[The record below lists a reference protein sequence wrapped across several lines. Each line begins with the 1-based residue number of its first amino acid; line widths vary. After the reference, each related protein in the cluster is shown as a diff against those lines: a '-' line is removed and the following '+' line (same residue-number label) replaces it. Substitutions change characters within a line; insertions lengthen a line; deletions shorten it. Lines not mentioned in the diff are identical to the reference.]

1 MNYQELQEA
10 KQTFRLH
17 ALEKE
22 MKPLFKAREDFVHRF
37 NPKKIASMTIDEY
50 VQGKQSKTSFCYI
63 LERTLKGLGNVSGQ
77 YATKFGVWYSSEQQ
91 TYRFEKRLGDDY
103 KQAFKKVRTS
113 ILNLLEAGKVHDY
126 DEIISNPLN
135 ALVKGKILSVYYP
148 DDYLNIFSNE
158 HLDYY
163 LRSFDLD
170 TAELMKQNVVYKRD
184 ALLAFKDSDKD
195 MKKWSIDMF
204 AVFLHSHYPK
214 SPAKAEEMAV
224 KSKDEELEFPTLEDV
239 SFVDL
244 QLASGKQ
251 TAPVKTHSA
260 TSSPDYEKEA
270 RKYKKLG
277 DRGEYIVIQAETQR
291 LMKELSITEAKV
303 KKLIKWV
310 SRESDAFGFDIQSVN
325 KDKTPR
331 YIEVKATQRKV
342 GDMDFYYTENEYE
355 TAKKY
360 GKDYYIY
367 VVYEILTPH
376 PKVWVI
382 KNPFEDG
389 EGVKMRPVKYKVQ
402 LSTSKMPQ

>member
-22 MKPLFKAREDFVHRF
+22 MKPLFKTREDFVRTF

-77 YATKFGVWYSSEQQ
+77 YATKFGVWYSSEHQ

-158 HLDYY
+158 HLDFY

-184 ALLAFKDSDKD
+184 ALLAFKNSDKD
-195 MKKWSIDMF
+195 MKKWSIDLF

-239 SFVDL
+239 SFVEL
-244 QLASGKQ
+244 QLASGK
-251 TAPVKTHSA
+251 
-260 TSSPDYEKEA
+260 
-270 RKYKKLG
+270 
-277 DRGEYIVIQAETQR
+277 
-291 LMKELSITEAKV
+291 
-303 KKLIKWV
+303 
-310 SRESDAFGFDIQSVN
+310 
-325 KDKTPR
+325 
-331 YIEVKATQRKV
+331 
-342 GDMDFYYTENEYE
+342 
-355 TAKKY
+355 
-360 GKDYYIY
+360 
-367 VVYEILTPH
+367 
-376 PKVWVI
+376 
-382 KNPFEDG
+382 
-389 EGVKMRPVKYKVQ
+389 
-402 LSTSKMPQ
+402 

>member
-17 ALEKE
+17 TLEKDY
-22 MKPLFKAREDFVHRF
+22 KPFFIVRKEFVRRF
-37 NPKKIASMTIDEY
+37 SLANIASMTIDEY
-50 VQGKQSKTSFCYI
+50 VEGKQSKNSFCYL
-63 LERTLKGLGNVSGQ
+63 LERKLKALGSISGINSSI
-77 YATKFGVWYSSEQQ
+77 FGVWYSSEQQ
-91 TYRFEKRLGDDY
+91 VYKYDSRFGNDY
-103 KQAFKKVRTS
+103 KGAYKLIKSS
-113 ILNLLEAGKVHDY
+113 IIDLLEAGKLRDY
-126 DEIISNPLN
+126 DAIISNPLN
-135 ALVKGKILSVYYP
+135 SLVKGKILSIYYP
-148 DDYLNIFSNE
+148 DKYLNIFSKN

-170 TAELMKQNVVYKRD
+170 TAQLMKQNVVYKRD
-184 ALLAFKDSDKD
+184 ALLAFKNNDKD
-195 MKKWSIDMF
+195 MKRWSIDMF

-224 KSKDEELEFPTLEDV
+224 RSKEEELEFSTLKGV

-251 TAPVKTHSA
+251 TTPVKTHSA

-277 DRGEYIVIQAETQR
+277 DRGEYIVMQAETKR
-291 LMKELSITEAKV
+291 LIEELSITEAKA

-310 SRESDAFGFDIQSVN
+310 SRESDAFGYDILSVN
-325 KDKTPR
+325 KDNSPR

-367 VVYEILTPH
+367 VVYEILTPY

-389 EGVKMRPVKYKVQ
+389 EGVKMKPVKYKVQ
-402 LSTSKMPQ
+402 LSTTKK

>member
-113 ILNLLEAGKVHDY
+113 ILNLLEAGKIHDY
-126 DEIISNPLN
+126 DEIINNPLN

-251 TAPVKTHSA
+251 TTPVKTHSA
-260 TSSPDYEKEA
+260 TPSPDYEKEA

-277 DRGEYIVIQAETQR
+277 DRGEYIVIQAETKR
-291 LMKELSITEAKV
+291 LMEELSITEAKV

-331 YIEVKATQRKV
+331 YIEVKATQRNV

-360 GKDYYIY
+360 GEDYYIY

-382 KNPFEDG
+382 KNPFDDG
-389 EGVKMRPVKYKVQ
+389 EGVKMKPVKYKVQ
-402 LSTSKMPQ
+402 LSTTK

>member
-1 MNYQELQEA
+1 
-10 KQTFRLH
+10 
-17 ALEKE
+17 
-22 MKPLFKAREDFVHRF
+22 
-37 NPKKIASMTIDEY
+37 
-50 VQGKQSKTSFCYI
+50 
-63 LERTLKGLGNVSGQ
+63 
-77 YATKFGVWYSSEQQ
+77 
-91 TYRFEKRLGDDY
+91 
-103 KQAFKKVRTS
+103 
-113 ILNLLEAGKVHDY
+113 
-126 DEIISNPLN
+126 
-135 ALVKGKILSVYYP
+135 
-148 DDYLNIFSNE
+148 
-158 HLDYY
+158 
-163 LRSFDLD
+163 
-170 TAELMKQNVVYKRD
+170 MKQNVLYKRD

-224 KSKDEELEFPTLEDV
+224 KSKEEELEFSTLEDV

-244 QLASGKQ
+244 QLKNGTSTPHTQSRSGK
-251 TAPVKTHSA
+251 P
-260 TSSPDYEKEA
+260 SPNYEKEA
-270 RKYKKLG
+270 KKYKKLG
-277 DRGEYIVIQAETQR
+277 DRGEYVAIQAEVSR
-291 LMKELSITEAKV
+291 LMKELSISESKA

-376 PKVWVI
+376 SKIWVI
-382 KNPFEDG
+382 KNPFDDSMG
-389 EGVKMRPVKYKVQ
+389 IKMKPVKYKVQ
-402 LSTSKMPQ
+402 LSTSMK